1 MAWDWRIRRR
11 LRLRDLDT
19 LAVVAEYGSMA
30 KAASHLSI
38 SQPAISKAIADM
50 ERTLG
55 VRLLDRTSQ
64 GAEPTIFGRALLKS
78 STAMFDELRQGVI
91 EIEHL
96 SDATSGEVRIA
107 TSEPYAVGL
116 MPILIDA
123 VSARYPRI
131 SINVT
136 ATPVGS
142 LKVHTPQFADLRER
156 RVDMVFGPIF
166 DPVREEDLQTE
177 TLFDEPIVV
186 AAGSHN
192 PWVRKRN
199 VALADLV
206 GEPWCLQPP
215 DTFAGTLFAQAFKK
229 SGLDIPTKHVMTS
242 SVHLQIG
249 MLATRRY
256 FTMLPGSLMRF
267 TGEGVAIKAQ
277 PISLPVA
284 PRPAG
289 IVTVRNRTV
298 SPVARVILEY
308 ARELLR
314 PETQLST
321 TRTLATDP
329 NYRRGGRK

>member
-1 MAWDWRIRRR
+1 MAWDVRILRR

-19 LAVVAEYGSMA
+19 LAVVADCGSMA
-30 KAASHLSI
+30 KAASCLSI
-38 SQPAISKAIADM
+38 SQPAISKCIADM

-64 GAEPTIFGRALLKS
+64 GAEPTIYGRALLKAG
-78 STAMFDELRQGVI
+78 TAMFDELRQGVI

-96 SDATSGEVRIA
+96 LDAASGEVRIA
-107 TSEPYAVGL
+107 TSEPYAIGL
-116 MPILIDA
+116 MPILIDK

-142 LKVHTPQFADLRER
+142 LHVHAPQYADLRDR
-156 RVDMVFGPIF
+156 RVDMIFGPIF
-166 DPVREEDLQTE
+166 DPVIEEDLQTE
-177 TLFDEPIVV
+177 TLFEEPIVV

-192 PWVRKRN
+192 ASVHKRN
-199 VALADLV
+199 VALADLM

-215 DTFAGTLFAQAFKK
+215 DTFAGALFAQAFKN

-249 MLATRRY
+249 MLATKRY

-267 TGEGVAIKAQ
+267 TGDRFAIKAL
-277 PISLPVA
+277 PIRLPVA

-289 IVTVRNRTV
+289 IVTLRNRTI

-314 PETQLST
+314 PATHLST
-321 TRTLATDP
+321 KRKSATEP
-329 NYRRGGRK
+329 NSRRSGGK

>member
-1 MAWDWRIRRR
+1 MAWDQRIRRR

-55 VRLLDRTSQ
+55 
-64 GAEPTIFGRALLKS
+64 ALLKS
-78 STAMFDELRQGVI
+78 STAIFDELRQGVI

-116 MPILIDA
+116 MPILIDK
-123 VSARYPRI
+123 VSARHPRI
-131 SINVT
+131 SIKVT

-142 LKVHTPQFADLRER
+142 LHVHTPQYSDLRER

-166 DPVREEDLQTE
+166 DPVKEDDLQTE
-177 TLFDEPIVV
+177 ILFQEPIVA

-192 PWVRKRN
+192 AWVRKRN
-199 VALADLV
+199 VELADLTE
-206 GEPWCLQPP
+206 EPWCLQPP
-215 DTFAGTLFAQAFKK
+215 DTFAGALFAQAFKN
-229 SGLDIPTKHVMTS
+229 SGLDIPSKHVMTS
-242 SVHLQIG
+242 SVQLQIG
-249 MLATRRY
+249 MLATKRY

-267 TGEGVAIKAQ
+267 TGDRFAIKAL
-277 PISLPVA
+277 PIRLPVA

-289 IVTVRNRTV
+289 IVTLRNRTI
-298 SPVARVILEY
+298 SPVAQVILEY

-314 PETQLST
+314 PGTHLST
-321 TRTLATDP
+321 KRKLAAEP
-329 NYRRGGRK
+329 NNQRGGDT